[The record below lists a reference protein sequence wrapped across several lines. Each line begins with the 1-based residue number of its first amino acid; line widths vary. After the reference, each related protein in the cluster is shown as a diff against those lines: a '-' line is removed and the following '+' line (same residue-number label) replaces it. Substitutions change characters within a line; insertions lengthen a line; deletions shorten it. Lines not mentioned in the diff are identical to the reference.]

1 MIEVNGKKLTQD
13 DVNLLLVQACHDGD
27 LNKVVRAVEE
37 FGANVNATDKLGYAR
52 ALVYALRSCGR
63 PGDTGEL
70 IVKYLV
76 NKGAEVDF
84 KHGDKK
90 SNMESRPY
98 FIYWAANNPQHV
110 SDDLVYFLIKNSNP
124 KTLSYVPTT
133 KVGSQYGS
141 ALDEIKS
148 SRSSL
153 YKKLID
159 EKIIVN
165 KTTR

>member
-13 DVNLLLVQACHDGD
+13 DVNLLLVQACHDGN
-27 LNKVVRAVEE
+27 LNNVVRAVEE

-52 ALVYALRSCGR
+52 AMLYALRSCGN

-84 KHGDKK
+84 KHGDKR
-90 SNMESRPY
+90 SNMDSRPY
-98 FIYWAANNPQHV
+98 FIYFAANNPLHV
-110 SDDLVYFLIKNSNP
+110 SDDLVYFLVKNSNP
-124 KTLSYVPTT
+124 NNLTYVPTT

-141 ALDEIKS
+141 ALEEIQRHRPK
-148 SRSSL
+148 L
-153 YKKLID
+153 YKKLVE
-159 EKIIVN
+159 EKIVSN
-165 KTTR
+165 KNNR